1 MSTISLDEILLLESD
16 RLTDEDDGG
25 GRMTG
30 NVVESG
36 LANNLFPDISSLD
49 RVYGRINL
57 RKGYPAVR
65 SPNTDVYYGA
75 HIAVVEPPEDPTVHV
90 SMFDTGSWTD
100 RRIDAQDRVE
110 SYVVQGPEARMY
122 LLGTQFEGQRQIAV
136 LQRQDAPVPE
146 IGTTL
151 VLLDAEHGNTQYIR
165 ITDVDHEL
173 VTYEDGQG
181 TFTRRRV
188 TMETSEPLRH
198 DFAGYAPSRTRNSGD
213 AVTVNETVVADA
225 ARYYSI
231 TPLSA
236 PAEPGDLQAQCERVF
251 TPLVPATR
259 AENPLTDEDAAAG
272 VNITVESGGEPFE
285 FQDVAQTGEVQIE
298 LQNRAFNYVY
308 SCVPRPAPGTVT
320 VQYRSQGRWYS
331 LQDDGEGRMEGTGSG
346 SVDYSTGTV
355 QVTLAELP
363 DVPSSILY
371 AWGAGELVY
380 HDRAGDDSDLD
391 DTRIRVDADKPLLPG
406 TVTVRWL
413 VDGLEKTA
421 TDDGEGQLTGDASGA
436 IYYPTGLAIL
446 EPDLAMTPDYDS
458 VIEVEG
464 DEAPSE
470 AIETSPSVDSDGVA
484 TIEIGEGVMP
494 GSLSMEYEIEW
505 SEERTTYGNPGVV
518 WGGRPSG
525 EEDTAVRSGQRT
537 RRVRDDG
544 QGSLIGAQGNIDY
557 STGTVTFTA
566 VKEESWESI
575 SRRRAGPSGEVVAK
589 GRDRTTRER
598 LASGVQVRWFPPG
611 VTGSTVTEQVEA
623 PAVQGNVLGLRR
635 EQVIPG
641 SLRFRWRGATYEDR
655 DGDLVKDPDSSG
667 FGVTAGTVRYDT
679 GDIELTRWDSGS
691 SGLTIDRMVTAV
703 GAVATNDLQFRVPG
717 APLVQQS
724 LIVTATTT
732 TGQTLTIEGDNNGVL
747 TDDGPGRV
755 DGLVDWETGVV
766 SIQFGEWDGDEF
778 SMLEDDDDP
787 DSEPLTLVIPGG
799 VRFSAVVYSS
809 IPLDPDILGLD
820 PIRLPSDGRVPFVRP
835 GDVAVIHHTETTD
848 LGDGDT
854 ATDLGRGRLSYAHV
868 YDENGDQV
876 PDDQLEKDLDAGTVR
891 VADATGFTAPFHCEH
906 RIEDMR
912 LVSEAQITGVV
923 SFASPLTH
931 AFPAGASYLS
941 TALLYGDLQA
951 SASVAFD
958 QQTWTGEWADDQIG
972 DSASGTYNQTD
983 HPIEVTNEGAIQ
995 ERWRLEFTQ
1004 TDAVNVIGEYTGQI
1018 LTNVSIDEV
1027 IAPTN
1032 PTTESGAPYFE
1043 IDPAGWGGGW
1053 STGNVLRF
1061 NTRATNRPVW
1071 IARTVLASDDRTE
1084 SDSFRIQTRGDAN

>member
-36 LANNLFPDISSLD
+36 EANNLFPDISSLD
-49 RVYGRINL
+49 RVYGRISL
-57 RKGYPAVR
+57 RKAYPAVR
-65 SPNTDVYYGA
+65 SPNTAVYYGSHVA
-75 HIAVVEPPEDPTVHV
+75 IVEPPEDDTVYV

-100 RRIDAQDRVE
+100 RREDAQDRVE
-110 SYVVQGPEARMY
+110 SYVVQGPEARLY
-122 LLGTQFEGQRQIAV
+122 LLGTQFEGQRQIAA
-136 LQRQDAPVPE
+136 LQRFDAPVPE
-146 IGTTL
+146 IGDTL
-151 VLLDAEHGNTQYIR
+151 ALVDDEHGNTQYIR
-165 ITDVDHEL
+165 ITDVDHEE
-173 VTYEDGQG
+173 VTYEDSQG

-198 DFAGYAPSRTRNSGD
+198 DFQGYEPERTRNSGTD
-213 AVTVNETVVADA
+213 VTVHETVVADA

-236 PAEPGDLQAQCERVF
+236 AAEPGDLEAQCERVF

-272 VNITVESGGEPFE
+272 VSITIESGGEDFE
-285 FQDVAQTGEVQIE
+285 FQDVAQTGEIEVE

-331 LQDDGEGRMEGTGSG
+331 LEDDGDGRMEGTGSG

-363 DVPSSILY
+363 DVPSSIMFT
-371 AWGAGELVY
+371 WGAGELVY
-380 HDRAGDDSDLD
+380 HDRAGEDGDLD
-391 DTRIRVDADKPLLPG
+391 DTRIRIEADKPLLPG
-406 TVTVRWL
+406 SVTVRWL
-413 VDGLEKTA
+413 VDGTEKTA
-421 TDDGEGQLTGDASGA
+421 TDDGSGQLSGDASGA

-464 DEAPSE
+464 EEAPSE
-470 AIETSPSVDSDGVA
+470 ALETSPSIDGNGVA

-505 SEERTTYGNPGVV
+505 SEERRRLTLRT
-518 WGGRPSG
+518 
-525 EEDTAVRSGQRT
+525 DTETERSGRRT
-537 RRVRDDG
+537 RRIRDDG
-544 QGSLIGAQGNIDY
+544 DGGLIGADGSVDY
-557 STGTVTFTA
+557 SSGTVSFTA
-566 VKEESWESI
+566 VQDETWDSMTRTIRPHHDDRITGTE
-575 SRRRAGPSGEVVAK
+575 
-589 GRDRTTRER
+589 RTTREQ
-598 LASGVQVRWFPPG
+598 LASGIHVRWFPPG

-623 PAVQGNVLGLRR
+623 PAIEGNVLGLRR
-635 EQVIPG
+635 EQIIPG
-641 SLRFRWRGATYEDR
+641 SLRFRWRGSTYEDR

-667 FGVTAGTVRYDT
+667 FGPTAGTVRYDT

-691 SGLTIDRMVTAV
+691 GGLTIDRMVTAV
-703 GAVATNDLQFRVPG
+703 GAVATNDLQFRVAG

-732 TGQTLTIEGDNNGVL
+732 GGETLTIQGDNNGVL

-755 DGLVDWETGVV
+755 DGHVDWETGVV

-778 SMLEDDDDP
+778 KRLEDDEDP
-787 DSEPLTLVIPGG
+787 ESEPLTLVIPGG

-820 PIRLPSDGRVPFVRP
+820 PIRLPSDGRVPFIRP

-854 ATDLGRGRLSYAHV
+854 TTDLGRGRLSYAHV
-868 YDENGDQV
+868 YDDNGDQV
-876 PDDQLEKDLDAGTVR
+876 PDDQLEKDLDEGTVR
-891 VADATGFTAPFHCEH
+891 VADPSGFDAPFKCEH

-931 AFPAGASYLS
+931 EFPAEETYLS

-958 QQTWTGEWADDQIG
+958 QQTWTGEWSDEQIG

-995 ERWRLEFTQ
+995 ERWRLEFRSTS
-1004 TDAVNVIGEYTGQI
+1004 TVDVIGEYTGQI
-1018 LTNVSIDEV
+1018 LTDVSIDEE

-1032 PTTESGAPYFE
+1032 PTTESGAPYFK
-1043 IDPAGWGGGW
+1043 IAPAGWGGGW

-1084 SDSFRIQTRGDAN
+1084 SDSFRLQIRGDAN